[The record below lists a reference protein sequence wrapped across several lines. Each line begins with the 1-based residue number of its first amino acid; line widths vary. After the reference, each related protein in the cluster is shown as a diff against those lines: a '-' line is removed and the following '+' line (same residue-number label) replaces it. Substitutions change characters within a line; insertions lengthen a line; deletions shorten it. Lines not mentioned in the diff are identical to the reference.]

1 MNKQWIKQG
10 LRSAISTISNVY
22 YALKPLRDLQLAAKL
37 SGINLD
43 MEEEETRIEIAE
55 YNRMVEDRRE
65 MEFMMRL
72 KKEAKE
78 SFLNATTKHLVA
90 FVRDNPDAK

>member
-1 MNKQWIKQG
+1 MIKQG

-43 MEEEETRIEIAE
+43 MEEEETQKDIAL
-55 YNRMVEDRRE
+55 YNRMMKGR
-65 MEFMMRL
+65 
-72 KKEAKE
+72 
-78 SFLNATTKHLVA
+78 
-90 FVRDNPDAK
+90 